1 MSPSSKEFLEYAA
14 EARRM
19 AERYREMADEVGTI
33 DRRDHFLRLAYQ
45 RDLDATFYE
54 DRAKWRTTND

>member
-1 MSPSSKEFLEYAA
+1 MSPSSKEFLEYAT

-19 AERYREMADEVGTI
+19 AGVYREWADEAGTT

-45 RDLDATFYE
+45 RDLDADFYE